1 MAPLADLYHLTMAYA
16 LWRTGRHRD
25 PAAAELFFRREPFG
39 AAFAV
44 GAGLGQALRSLG
56 ALRFSAAGGSVGRGD
71 VHRRDWGIWGGGGGG
86 SRQWDLDWERG
97 RHAEGSRVFGW
108 DVGRR
113 GRPCRGL
120 VVGTRGDPSGRR
132 GGDEDVPPRGS
143 GGVGTALRRTGEL
156 LEPPLRGIRALR
168 WDVGT
173 SLGGIGGSTES
184 CGAVGQPSGGLR
196 DRGLDEAQGHP
207 SQGPQRVLYVIWVTW
222 GHPFRTGDFSR
233 TQGIQGQP

>member
-1 MAPLADLYHLTMAYA
+1 MGGGVGGA
-16 LWRTGRHRD
+16 LVSGVWIGNGDVTRED
-25 PAAAELFFRREPFG
+25 PESSDGTWGDGDVPVEDS
-39 AAFAV
+39 
-44 GAGLGQALRSLG
+44 SLG
-56 ALRFSAAGGSVGRGD
+56 HGEIPRGD
-71 VHRRDWGIWGGGGGG
+71 V
-86 SRQWDLDWERG
+86 
-97 RHAEGSRVFGW
+97 A
-108 DVGRR
+108 
-113 GRPCRGL
+113 
-120 VVGTRGDPSGRR
+120 GTWMCLPG
-132 GGDEDVPPRGS
+132 GS